1 MRVLVSG
8 GAGYIGSIVTECLV
22 ARGDQVTVYDSL
34 ITGHRAAVPSEVT
47 FIHGD
52 IRDRARLTEAF
63 VSQKIEAV
71 VHLAALSLV
80 GDSVKEPALYYE
92 NNVVGTLSLLGCMQE
107 VGVKKLVFSS
117 TAAVYGEPDAVP
129 ILESARTQPTS
140 PYGATKLA
148 IEQALAWYDRAYGLR
163 FAALRYFN
171 AAGAS
176 VLRGEDHRPET
187 HLIPKVLQAALSDT
201 PLTIYGNDYP
211 SQDGTAIRDYIHVL
225 DLADAH
231 LKALDALDAGS
242 QIYNLGCGG
251 GFSVL
256 DVVEMARRITQKPL
270 PVSFGPRRAG
280 DPALLIASSQHIH
293 QTLGWVPRHNL
304 EDIIS
309 SVWLWMQ
316 RFPNG
321 YSEGV

>member
-34 ITGHRAAVPSEVT
+34 ITGHRAAVPSEAT
-47 FIHGD
+47 FVGGD
-52 IRDRARLTEAF
+52 IRDRARLTKVL

-92 NNVVGTLSLLGCMQE
+92 NNVGGTLSLLGCMQE

-129 ILESARTQPTS
+129 ILEHARTQPTS

-148 IEQALAWYDRAYGLR
+148 IEQALAWYDRAYGLH

-321 YSEGV
+321 YSEEI

>member
-34 ITGHRAAVPSEVT
+34 ITGHRAAVHPEAN
-47 FIHGD
+47 FILGD
-52 IRDRARLTEAF
+52 IRDRARLMEVF

-92 NNVVGTLSLLGCMQE
+92 NNVGGTLSLLGCMQE

-117 TAAVYGEPDAVP
+117 TAAVYGEPDVVP
-129 ILESARTQPTS
+129 ILEQARTQPTS
-140 PYGATKLA
+140 PYGSTKLA

-187 HLIPKVLQAALSDT
+187 HLIPKVLQAALSGM

-211 SQDGTAIRDYIHVL
+211 SPDGTAIRDYIHVL

-293 QTLGWVPRHNL
+293 QTLGWAPKHHL

-321 YSEGV
+321 YSEG